1 MFARAVPRDRRNLV
15 NLGIRGG
22 VFVLSILADGASLC
36 DGFSAPGGRFWRA
49 RRHCQRRHEARR
61 PAPWTRRPRRFLV

>member
-36 DGFSAPGGRFWRA
+36 DGFPLREAGFEERDDIASGGTKLVG
-49 RRHCQRRHEARR
+49 RR
-61 PAPWTRRPRRFLV
+61 PERVARDGFW